1 MDKLVEFINSFKDIN
16 FKELAF
22 RSLNLLPYLAGALIL
37 VIILRLLIN
46 LKSKRGACLGV
57 SSLAF
62 FKHKRFILRFLPE
75 HIFVLATAVLILALL
90 SPVLPITKNKQHV
103 QSKDIMIV
111 LDCSATMF
119 STGIYYT
126 GQGEVASPYGML
138 KVSVA
143 IKYIVKFLESRK
155 DDGVGLIVYSDYAYL
170 SSPLNFLDHQS
181 LISLIKLSEVKA
193 SSTGV
198 IIPGEGSTATG
209 EALALANT
217 YLEIDGKSRER
228 AIVIFTD
235 GESNC
240 GVNPE
245 DIFPKIKAS
254 GFKLFVLGIDYFNE
268 SSAQA
273 LAQFAKESGG
283 GFFPIQSEDDF
294 KTAVYSID
302 RMVGRNQ
309 TTVDEY
315 KIDEPRY
322 FYFAF
327 VSLVLFVIA
336 MCLKHLHYFR
346 DLL

>member
-1 MDKLVEFINSFKDIN
+1 MDKLVE

-62 FKHKRFILRFLPE
+62 FKRKRFILRFLPE

-90 SPVLPITKNKQHV
+90 SPVLPITKNKQNI

-111 LDCSATMF
+111 LDCSATMLDF
-119 STGIYYT
+119 GTYYT
-126 GQGEVASPYGML
+126 GEGEVVSQFNMP
-138 KVSVA
+138 KVNVA
-143 IKYIVKFLESRK
+143 IKYIIKFLGSRK

-181 LISLIKLSEVKA
+181 LVSLMGLLNLQE
-193 SSTGV
+193 
-198 IIPGEGSTATG
+198 IIHGEGSTATG
-209 EALALANT
+209 EALDLANR

-235 GESNC
+235 GESNT
-240 GVNPE
+240 GVAPQ

-254 GFKLFVLGIDYFNE
+254 GFKLFVFGIDYFDE

-273 LAQFAKESGG
+273 LAQFAQESGG
-283 GFFPIQSEDDF
+283 GLFPIHKEDDF